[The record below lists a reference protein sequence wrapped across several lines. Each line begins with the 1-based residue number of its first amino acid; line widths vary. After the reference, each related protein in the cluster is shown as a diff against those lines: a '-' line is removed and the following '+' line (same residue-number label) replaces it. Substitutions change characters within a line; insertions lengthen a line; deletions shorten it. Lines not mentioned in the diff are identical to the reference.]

1 MDQSPRCLADTSR
14 VRNVRPQSHSLT
26 LNREKVKPVD
36 GRKVKRR
43 FLRKHMAIQNQSETE
58 ARSPSSRGEWFVLA
72 AAVLWGTTGTAQ
84 AFAPEGTQPAVVGA
98 VRLAIGGFALLAL
111 ASARGVLRDLRGWPL
126 FPTALGALC
135 MAAYQ
140 VLFFEAVTKTGVAVG
155 TIVAIGSGPLFAG
168 GLGFIM
174 RRENPGRQWMIAT
187 FLAIAGCVLLTLP
200 KAEVSVNPA
209 GVGLALGAGVTY
221 ATCAVAAKGLVEE
234 RPPDAVMAVLFCLA
248 AVLLSPLLFLGDL
261 TWLAHGRGMAVALHL
276 GLVATAASYTLFA
289 RGLEAVPVAT
299 AVTLGLAE
307 PFTAAA
313 LGVVVLAERL
323 TGSVMIG
330 AGLILAGL
338 VMLSIQGRS
347 KGP

>member
-1 MDQSPRCLADTSR
+1 ML
-14 VRNVRPQSHSLT
+14 
-26 LNREKVKPVD
+26 
-36 GRKVKRR
+36 G
-43 FLRKHMAIQNQSETE
+43 
-58 ARSPSSRGEWFVLA
+58 

-98 VRLAIGGFALLAL
+98 VRLAIGGLALLAL

-126 FPTALGALC
+126 VPTMLGALC

-140 VLFFEAVTKTGVAVG
+140 VFFFEAVTKTGVAVG
-155 TIVAIGSGPLFAG
+155 TIVAIGSAPLFAG
-168 GLGFIM
+168 GLGFLV
-174 RRENPGRQWMIAT
+174 RRENPGLRWIAAT
-187 FLAIAGCVLLTLP
+187 VLAVAGCALLTVP
-200 KAEVSVNPA
+200 KAEVSVNLG
-209 GVGLALGAGVTY
+209 GVALALSAGIAY
-221 ATCAVAAKGLVEE
+221 ATCTVAAKRLLEE

-261 TWLAHGRGMAVALHL
+261 TWLARGRGIAVALHL

-289 RGLEAVPVAT
+289 RGLEAVPVAK

-313 LGVVVLAERL
+313 LGVVLLAERL

-338 VMLSIQGRS
+338 VMLSIQGRR

>member
-1 MDQSPRCLADTSR
+1 
-14 VRNVRPQSHSLT
+14 

-36 GRKVKRR
+36 SRIEKMGVSGNHMPSPIQSNPEGR
-43 FLRKHMAIQNQSETE
+43 T
-58 ARSPSSRGEWFVLA
+58 PSRTGEWYVLA

-84 AFAPEGTQPAVVGA
+84 AFAPAGTQPAVVGA
-98 VRLAIGGFALLAL
+98 VRLAIGGLSLLAL

-126 FPTALGALC
+126 VPTALGALC

-140 VLFFEAVTKTGVAVG
+140 VFFFEAVTKTGVAVG

-168 GLGFIM
+168 GLGFLV
-174 RRENPGRQWMIAT
+174 RRENPGTRWMVAT
-187 FLAIAGCVLLTLP
+187 LLAIAGCALLTVP

-209 GVGLALGAGVTY
+209 GVGLALGAGVAY

-234 RPPDAVMAVLFCLA
+234 RPPDAVMAVLFCVA
-248 AVLLSPLLFLGDL
+248 AILLSPLLFMGDL
-261 TWLAHGRGMAVALHL
+261 TWLAQGRGVVVALHL
-276 GLVATAASYTLFA
+276 GLVATAAAYTIFA
-289 RGLEAVPVAT
+289 RGLEAIPVAT

-307 PFTAAA
+307 PFTAAT
-313 LGVVVLAERL
+313 LGVVLLAERL
-323 TGSVMIG
+323 TGSAMVG

-338 VMLSIQGRS
+338 VMLSIPERR

>member
-1 MDQSPRCLADTSR
+1 ML
-14 VRNVRPQSHSLT
+14 
-26 LNREKVKPVD
+26 
-36 GRKVKRR
+36 G
-43 FLRKHMAIQNQSETE
+43 
-58 ARSPSSRGEWFVLA
+58 

-98 VRLAIGGFALLAL
+98 VRLAIGGLALLAL

-126 FPTALGALC
+126 VPTMLGALC

-140 VLFFEAVTKTGVAVG
+140 VFFFEAVTKTGVAVG
-155 TIVAIGSGPLFAG
+155 TIVAIGSAPLFAG
-168 GLGFIM
+168 GLGFLV
-174 RRENPGRQWMIAT
+174 RRENPGLRWIAAT
-187 FLAIAGCVLLTLP
+187 VLAVAGCALLTVP
-200 KAEVSVNPA
+200 KAEVSVNLG
-209 GVGLALGAGVTY
+209 GVALALSAGIAY
-221 ATCAVAAKGLVEE
+221 ATCTVAAKRLLEE
-234 RPPDAVMAVLFCLA
+234 RPPDAVMAVLFFLA

-261 TWLAHGRGMAVALHL
+261 TWLARGRGIAVALHL

-289 RGLEAVPVAT
+289 RGLEAVPVAK

-313 LGVVVLAERL
+313 LGVVLLAERL

-338 VMLSIQGRS
+338 VMLSIQGRR